1 MENELISNEDLQRIQ
16 AQQALHSATSTSL
29 SSFLAST
36 EDEMPVTTEEV
47 INTVSED
54 IAEHNALV
62 TNIEVEFEENEDEES
77 HPLTDAEL
85 GLVPTISTRP
95 LTDEEVEQLASQSV
109 VVATGVGVDE
119 DMDMN
124 ELLEAALDEL
134 DISPVTPNAV
144 VYDNLPV
151 NSETLSLSETTSRF
165 SSAIWADKIKTK
177 SILLAGIGGI
187 GSYVAYLLSRVNVAN
202 LTMIDDDIVEAA
214 NLSGQMFDM
223 SSIGQSKVSAM
234 GNILGD
240 FSNFYQYNAVP
251 SRFTENSSSMDI
263 MICGFDNMIAR
274 TLFYNAW
281 KRRVNGYSSPES
293 KANCLFIDGRLAA
306 EEYQVFCIKGD
317 DAYNMERY
325 ERDFIFTDEE
335 AEATVCSYKQTSFMA
350 NQIASTMVNLF
361 VNYVANQCEPLFDR
375 DLPFYTSYDGVTMYF
390 KTEA

>member
-36 EDEMPVTTEEV
+36 EDEMSVTTEDA
-47 INTVSED
+47 INTVSEATIEVD
-54 IAEHNALV
+54 
-62 TNIEVEFEENEDEES
+62 TNIEEEREES

-85 GLVPTISTRP
+85 GLVPTIY
-95 LTDEEVEQLASQSV
+95 EGVNYLATQSV
-109 VVATGVGVDE
+109 VEATGVGVDE

-134 DISPVTPNAV
+134 DISPVTPDVV

-202 LTMIDDDIVEAA
+202 LYMMDDDIVEAA
-214 NLSGQMFDM
+214 NLSGQMFNM
-223 SSIGQSKVSAM
+223 HSIGQSKVSAM
-234 GNILGD
+234 GNILGG
-240 FSNFYQYNAVP
+240 FSNFYQYNAVS
-251 SRFTENSSSMDI
+251 SRFTESSSSMDI

-274 TLFYNAW
+274 TVFYNAW

-390 KTEA
+390 KTES

>member
-16 AQQALHSATSTSL
+16 AQQALHSATFTFL

-36 EDEMPVTTEEV
+36 EDEMPVTTEEA
-47 INTVSED
+47 INTVSET
-54 IAEHNALV
+54 AV
-62 TNIEVEFEENEDEES
+62 EVDANVEEERTES
-77 HPLTDAEL
+77 QPF
-85 GLVPTISTRP
+85 
-95 LTDEEVEQLASQSV
+95 TDEEIEFFATQSV
-109 VVATGVGVDE
+109 VTTNIGVDE
-119 DMDMN
+119 NMDTN

-134 DISPVTPNAV
+134 DISPVTPNVV

-187 GSYVAYLLSRVNVAN
+187 GSYVAYLLSRVNVAS
-202 LTMIDDDIVEAA
+202 LCMMDDDIVEVA
-214 NLSGQMFDM
+214 NLSGQMFNM

-240 FSNFYQYNAVP
+240 FSNFYQDNAVS
-251 SRFTENSSSMDI
+251 SRFTESSSSMDI

-274 TLFYNAW
+274 TVFYNAW